1 MGNDKNKL
9 EGGTIARLGS
19 RLTFQN
25 EERKKMRK
33 KLLFSLITLGISFM
47 VLTGCSNS
55 ANKTTTESSAA
66 TKILKDPYSDEQFL
80 LGTYVRI
87 RVYDEGKESALKPA
101 FDRVKELGD
110 KITINQ
116 KGSEI
121 DEVNEQAGIKPV
133 KVSDDVYTLVKRAY
147 EYSQDSQGGFDMA
160 IGAITQLWRI
170 GFDDARKPSQE
181 EIDQAL
187 KLVDYHKIELND
199 KEKTVYLKEK
209 GMIIDLG
216 AIAKGYIT
224 DEVVKVLKKQGVTTA
239 IVDLGGNVYVLG
251 HSPRGENQDWT
262 VGIQDP
268 NMARGSVLGS
278 IKERNKT
285 LVTSGIYERYLE
297 VDGKKYHHLFDP
309 KTGYPFDND
318 IASVTIITDKSID
331 GDGLSTAVFSMG
343 VKKGLEYVESE
354 LNNGTEAIFVTKDDK
369 VYVTDPIKD
378 TFKLSEDSHYTMGDR
393 SELK

>member
-1 MGNDKNKL
+1 M

-25 EERKKMRK
+25 EERKTMRK

-47 VLTGCSNS
+47 VLTGCTDS
-55 ANKTTTESSAA
+55 AKNTTTESTAS

-181 EIDQAL
+181 EINQAL

-393 SELK
+393 YELK

>member
-1 MGNDKNKL
+1 M

-25 EERKKMRK
+25 EERKTMRK

-47 VLTGCSNS
+47 VLTGCTNS
-55 ANKTTTESSAA
+55 AKKTTTESSAS

-87 RVYDEGKESALKPA
+87 RVYDEGKEAALKPA
-101 FDRVKELGD
+101 FDRVKKLGD

-199 KEKTVYLKEK
+199 QEKTVYLKEK

>member
-1 MGNDKNKL
+1 
-9 EGGTIARLGS
+9 
-19 RLTFQN
+19 
-25 EERKKMRK
+25 MRK

-47 VLTGCSNS
+47 VLTGCTDS
-55 ANKTTTESSAA
+55 AKNTTTESTAS

-133 KVSDDVYTLVKRAY
+133 KVSDDVYTLVKRSY

>member
-1 MGNDKNKL
+1 M

-25 EERKKMRK
+25 EERKTMQK

-47 VLTGCSNS
+47 VLTGCTNS
-55 ANKTTTESSAA
+55 AKKTTTESSAS

-87 RVYDEGKESALKPA
+87 RVYDEGKEAALKPA

-199 KEKTVYLKEK
+199 QEKTVYLKEK

>member
-1 MGNDKNKL
+1 M

-251 HSPRGENQDWT
+251 YSPRGENQDWT

>member
-1 MGNDKNKL
+1 M
-9 EGGTIARLGS
+9 EGGTIAKLGS

-55 ANKTTTESSAA
+55 ANKTTTESSAS

>member
-1 MGNDKNKL
+1 M
-9 EGGTIARLGS
+9 EGGTIAKLGS

-133 KVSDDVYTLVKRAY
+133 KVSDDVYTLFKRAY

>member
-1 MGNDKNKL
+1 M

-25 EERKKMRK
+25 EERKTMRK

-47 VLTGCSNS
+47 VLTGCTNS
-55 ANKTTTESSAA
+55 AKKTTTESSAS

-87 RVYDEGKESALKPA
+87 RVYDEGKEAALKPA

-199 KEKTVYLKEK
+199 QEKTVYLKEK

>member
-1 MGNDKNKL
+1 M

-87 RVYDEGKESALKPA
+87 RVYDEGKESTLKPA

>member
-1 MGNDKNKL
+1 M

-25 EERKKMRK
+25 EERKTMRK

-393 SELK
+393 SKLK

>member
-1 MGNDKNKL
+1 MF
-9 EGGTIARLGS
+9 RLIS
-19 RLTFQN
+19 QSTLFDFSATVPSTN
-25 EERKKMRK
+25 EMRK
-33 KLLFSLITLGISFM
+33 HMLKKRLLSFVAFLSLFTLAA
-47 VLTGCSNS
+47 CSTATKQTTS
-55 ANKTTTESSAA
+55 ESKTTT
-66 TKILKDPYSDEQFL
+66 KILQEPYSDEQFL

-87 RVYDEGKESALKPA
+87 RIYDEGKEAALKPA
-101 FDRVKELGD
+101 FARVKELGD

-116 KGSEI
+116 EGSEI
-121 DEVNEQAGIKPV
+121 DAVNQQAGIKPV
-133 KVSDDVYTLVKRAY
+133 KVSDDIYTLLKRAY

-170 GFDDARKPSQE
+170 GFDDARKPAQE

-199 KEKTVYLKEK
+199 KDKTVYLKEK

-224 DEVVKVLKKQGVTTA
+224 DEVVKVLKQQGVTTA

-251 HSPRGENQDWT
+251 HSPRGEDQDWT

-268 NMARGSVLGS
+268 NLARGSVLGT

-309 KTGYPFDND
+309 DTGYPFDND

-343 VKKGLEYVESE
+343 VKKGFEYVESE
-354 LNNGTEAIFVTKDDK
+354 LNDGTEAIFVTKENK

-378 TFKLSEDSHYTMGDR
+378 TFVLDKDSKYTMGNR

>member
-1 MGNDKNKL
+1 M

-25 EERKKMRK
+25 EERKTMRK

-47 VLTGCSNS
+47 VLTGCTNS
-55 ANKTTTESSAA
+55 AKKTTTESSAS

-87 RVYDEGKESALKPA
+87 RVYDEGKEAALKPA

-147 EYSQDSQGGFDMA
+147 EYSQYSQGGFDMA

-199 KEKTVYLKEK
+199 QEKTVYLKEK

>member
-1 MGNDKNKL
+1 M
-9 EGGTIARLGS
+9 IARLGS

-25 EERKKMRK
+25 EERKTMRK
-33 KLLFSLITLGISFM
+33 KLLFSLITLSISFM
-47 VLTGCSNS
+47 VLTGCTNS
-55 ANKTTTESSAA
+55 TKNTTTESSAS
-66 TKILKDPYSDEQFL
+66 TKILKDPYSDGQFL

-251 HSPRGENQDWT
+251 YSPRGENQDWT

>member
-1 MGNDKNKL
+1 M

>member
-1 MGNDKNKL
+1 M

-25 EERKKMRK
+25 EERKTMRK
-33 KLLFSLITLGISFM
+33 KLLFSLITLSISFM
-47 VLTGCSNS
+47 VLTGCTNS
-55 ANKTTTESSAA
+55 AKNTTTESSAS

>member
-1 MGNDKNKL
+1 M

-25 EERKKMRK
+25 EERKTMRK
-33 KLLFSLITLGISFM
+33 KLLFSLITLSISFM
-47 VLTGCSNS
+47 MLTGCTNS
-55 ANKTTTESSAA
+55 TKNTTTESSAS

-343 VKKGLEYVESE
+343 VKKGLEYVESK

>member
-1 MGNDKNKL
+1 M

-378 TFKLSEDSHYTMGDR
+378 TFKLLEDSHYTMGDR

>member
-1 MGNDKNKL
+1 
-9 EGGTIARLGS
+9 
-19 RLTFQN
+19 
-25 EERKKMRK
+25 MRK
-33 KLLFSLITLGISFM
+33 KLLFSLITLSISFM
-47 VLTGCSNS
+47 VLTGCTNS
-55 ANKTTTESSAA
+55 TKNTTTESSAS

-224 DEVVKVLKKQGVTTA
+224 DEVVKALKKQGVTTA

-251 HSPRGENQDWT
+251 YSPRGENQDWT

>member
-1 MGNDKNKL
+1 M

-239 IVDLGGNVYVLG
+239 IVDLGGTVYVLG
-251 HSPRGENQDWT
+251 HSPRGEHQEWT

>member
-1 MGNDKNKL
+1 M

-268 NMARGSVLGS
+268 NMACGSVLGS

>member
-1 MGNDKNKL
+1 M

-25 EERKKMRK
+25 EERKTMRK
-33 KLLFSLITLGISFM
+33 KLLFSLITLSISFM
-47 VLTGCSNS
+47 VLTGCTNS
-55 ANKTTTESSAA
+55 TKNTTTESSAA